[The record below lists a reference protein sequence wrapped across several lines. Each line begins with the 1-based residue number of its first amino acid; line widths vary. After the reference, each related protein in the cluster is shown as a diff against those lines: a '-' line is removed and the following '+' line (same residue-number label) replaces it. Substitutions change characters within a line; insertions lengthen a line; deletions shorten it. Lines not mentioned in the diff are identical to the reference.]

1 MKQKPFF
8 TIVIPTYRRFDQL
21 GACLR
26 SISCMDY
33 PRDDFEVVI
42 VDDGSPAPP
51 ESIVESYK
59 SQLNVRLI
67 VQPHAGPATARNRG
81 VSEASGAFIAFT
93 DDDCM
98 PAPDWLA
105 KLGSRLDADPGCIVA
120 GNTVN
125 TLTDNPYS
133 TASQMLIDYL
143 NAYYNKERARFL
155 TSNNMALA
163 KDVFIKIGGF
173 DTSFPLAAAEDREFC
188 DRCVHN
194 GLRTVF
200 ASEAVVR
207 HAHSLTFGRF
217 LRQHYNYGRGA
228 NNFHRIRAERT
239 SEKMK
244 IEPPRFYIDLL
255 LHPWKSEAK
264 NKTYL
269 AFLMFLSQAANAAG
283 LFCEKLGNRGAGVS

>member
-207 HAHSLTFGRF
+207 
-217 LRQHYNYGRGA
+217 
-228 NNFHRIRAERT
+228 AERT

-244 IEPPRFYIDLL
+244 IVPPRFYIDLL

>member
-21 GACLR
+21 RECLH
-26 SISCMDY
+26 SISRLDY
-33 PRDDFEVVI
+33 PRDDFEVVV
-42 VDDGSPAPP
+42 VDDGSPSSP
-51 ESIVESYK
+51 ESIVEPCK
-59 SQLNVRLI
+59 SQFNVRLVI
-67 VQPHAGPATARNRG
+67 QPHAGPATARNRG

-98 PAPDWLA
+98 PAPDWLT
-105 KLGSRLDADPGCIVA
+105 KLRSRLDADPGSVIA

-143 NAYYNKERARFL
+143 NSYYNKENARFL
-155 TSNNMALA
+155 TSNNMALS
-163 KDVFIKIGGF
+163 KEVFTWIGGF

-188 DRCVHN
+188 DRCVHF
-194 GLRTVF
+194 GLKTVF
-200 ASEAVVR
+200 APEAVVR
-207 HAHSLTFGRF
+207 HAHPLTLKRF
-217 LRQHYNYGRGA
+217 IRQHYNYGRGA

-239 SEKMK
+239 SEKIK
-244 IEPPRFYIDLL
+244 IEPSRFYIDLL
-255 LHPWKSEAK
+255 LHPWKSKAS
-264 NKTYL
+264 NKAYL

-283 LFCEKLGNRGAGVS
+283 LFREKLGNR